1 MHNISSKHKT
11 TIITPE
17 SRSFLN
23 FKEILEYKD
32 LLYFLILKDIK
43 ARYAQSVIG
52 IGWAIIQP
60 LFFMLVFTVIFGKL
74 AKIESE
80 GLPYQVFSFTALVP
94 WTFFSN
100 AMADSA
106 NSLSSNLS
114 LITNIYIPR
123 IMIPLSTI
131 VGKFI
136 DFIISFIILLILL
149 VAYGFYPD
157 EKIITIFIYLLL
169 MFISS
174 FGFGLILGTMAIQYR
189 DIKYALPFGIQ
200 LFMYASPVAYSVN
213 MIPDKYQFLYA
224 LNPMVTVIEG
234 FREVFLDTGNI
245 NLEMI
250 AISFI
255 TSLML
260 LIIGIVYFSKTER
273 IFADVV

>member
-1 MHNISSKHKT
+1 MNTNKYSIK
-11 TIITPE
+11 IINPK
-17 SRSFLN
+17 SRYFPN

-74 AKIESE
+74 AKIDSE
-80 GLPYQVFSFTALVP
+80 GVPYQIFSFTALVP

-100 AMADSA
+100 AMSDSS
-106 NSLSSNLS
+106 NSLSANLA

-123 IMIPLSTI
+123 IMIPLSATI
-131 VGKFI
+131 GKFI
-136 DFIISFIILLILL
+136 DFFISFLILIGLLVFYQYLPDQKILLIFM
-149 VAYGFYPD
+149 Y
-157 EKIITIFIYLLL
+157 IFL
-169 MFISS
+169 MFMSA
-174 FGFGLILGTMAIQYR
+174 FAFGLILGTMAIQYR

-200 LFMYASPVAYSVN
+200 LFMYASPVAYSTN
-213 MIPDKYQFLYA
+213 MLPEKYHVIYA

-234 FREVFLDTGNI
+234 FRNIFLNTGNI
-245 NLEMI
+245 SFEMI
-250 AISFI
+250 VVSFL
-255 TSLML
+255 TSFLLML
-260 LIIGIVYFSKTER
+260 IGVVYFSKTER

>member
-1 MHNISSKHKT
+1 LNNNKQSIK
-11 TIITPE
+11 IINPKSE
-17 SRSFLN
+17 YFPN
-23 FKEILEYKD
+23 FKEIFEYKD

-74 AKIESE
+74 AKIDSE
-80 GLPYQVFSFTALVP
+80 GVPYQIFSFTALVP

-100 AMADSA
+100 AMTDSA
-106 NSLSSNLS
+106 NSLSGNLS

-123 IMIPLSTI
+123 ILIPFSATI
-131 VGKFI
+131 GKFI
-136 DFIISFIILLILL
+136 DFIISFLILIVL
-149 VAYGFYPD
+149 LLFYSYFPD
-157 EKIITIFIYLLL
+157 QKIVLIFMYIFL
-169 MFISS
+169 MFISAFS
-174 FGFGLILGTMAIQYR
+174 FGLILGTMAIQYR

-200 LFMYASPVAYSVN
+200 LFMYASPVAYSTN
-213 MIPDKYQFLYA
+213 MIPQKYHVIYA

-234 FREVFLDTGNI
+234 FRNIFLNTGNI

-250 AISFI
+250 VVSFL
-255 TSLML
+255 TSFL
-260 LIIGIVYFSKTER
+260 LLLIGIVYFSRTER

>member
-1 MHNISSKHKT
+1 MNNNKQSIKIINSKSEYF
-11 TIITPE
+11 P
-17 SRSFLN
+17 N
-23 FKEILEYKD
+23 FKEIFEYKD

-74 AKIESE
+74 AKIDSE
-80 GLPYQVFSFTALVP
+80 GVPYQIFSFTALVP

-100 AMADSA
+100 AMTDSA
-106 NSLSSNLS
+106 NSLSGNMS

-123 IMIPLSTI
+123 ILIPLSATI
-131 VGKFI
+131 GKFI
-136 DFIISFIILLILL
+136 DFIISFLILIAL
-149 VAYGFYPD
+149 LLFYSYFPD
-157 EKIITIFIYLLL
+157 QKIVLIFMYIFL
-169 MFISS
+169 MFISA

-200 LFMYASPVAYSVN
+200 LFMYASPVAYSTN
-213 MIPDKYQFLYA
+213 MIPEKYHIIYA

-234 FREVFLDTGNI
+234 FRNIFLHTGNI
-245 NLEMI
+245 TVEMI
-250 AISFI
+250 VVSFF
-255 TSLML
+255 TSFLCLMVG
-260 LIIGIVYFSKTER
+260 IIYFSKTER

>member
-1 MHNISSKHKT
+1 MNNNKNSIK
-11 TIITPE
+11 IINPK
-17 SRSFLN
+17 SRYFPN

-74 AKIESE
+74 AKIDSE
-80 GLPYQVFSFTALVP
+80 GVPYQIFSFTALVP

-100 AMADSA
+100 AMADSS
-106 NSLSSNLS
+106 NSLSANLS

-123 IMIPLSTI
+123 ILIPLSVT

-136 DFIISFIILLILL
+136 DFFISFFILIVLLI
-149 VAYGFYPD
+149 FYDYLPD
-157 EKIITIFIYLLL
+157 EKILLIFMYVFL
-169 MFISS
+169 MFISA
-174 FGFGLILGTMAIQYR
+174 FAFGLLLGTMAIQYR

-200 LFMYASPVAYSVN
+200 LFMYASPVAYSTN
-213 MIPDKYQFLYA
+213 MLPQKYHIIYS

-234 FREVFLDTGNI
+234 FRNIFLNTGNI

-250 AISFI
+250 IVSFL
-255 TSLML
+255 TSFLL

>member
-1 MHNISSKHKT
+1 LNTNKYSIK
-11 TIITPE
+11 IINPK
-17 SRSFLN
+17 SRYFPN

-74 AKIESE
+74 AKIDSE
-80 GLPYQVFSFTALVP
+80 GVPYQIFSFTALVP

-100 AMADSA
+100 AMSDSS
-106 NSLSSNLS
+106 NSLSANLA

-123 IMIPLSTI
+123 ILIPLSVTI
-131 VGKFI
+131 GKFI
-136 DFIISFIILLILL
+136 DFFISFLILIGLLVFYQYLPDQKILLIFM
-149 VAYGFYPD
+149 Y
-157 EKIITIFIYLLL
+157 IFL
-169 MFISS
+169 MFMSA
-174 FGFGLILGTMAIQYR
+174 FAFGLILGTMAIQYR

-200 LFMYASPVAYSVN
+200 LFMYASPVAYSTN
-213 MIPDKYQFLYA
+213 MLPEKYHIIYA

-234 FREVFLDTGNI
+234 FRNIFLNTGNI
-245 NLEMI
+245 SFEMI
-250 AISFI
+250 VVSFL
-255 TSLML
+255 TSFLLML
-260 LIIGIVYFSKTER
+260 IGVVYFSKTER

>member
-1 MHNISSKHKT
+1 MNNNKQSIK
-11 TIITPE
+11 IINPKSE
-17 SRSFLN
+17 YFPN
-23 FKEILEYKD
+23 FKEIFEYKD

-74 AKIESE
+74 AKIDSE
-80 GLPYQVFSFTALVP
+80 GVPYQIFSFTALVP

-100 AMADSA
+100 AMTDSA
-106 NSLSSNLS
+106 NSLSGNLS

-123 IMIPLSTI
+123 ILIPFSATI
-131 VGKFI
+131 GKFI
-136 DFIISFIILLILL
+136 DFIISFLILIVL
-149 VAYGFYPD
+149 LLFYSYFPD
-157 EKIITIFIYLLL
+157 QKIVLIFMYIFL
-169 MFISS
+169 MFISAFS
-174 FGFGLILGTMAIQYR
+174 FGLILGTMSIQYR

-200 LFMYASPVAYSVN
+200 LFMYASPVAYSTN
-213 MIPDKYQFLYA
+213 MIPQKYHVIYA

-234 FREVFLDTGNI
+234 FRNIFLNTGNI

-250 AISFI
+250 VVSFL
-255 TSLML
+255 TSFL
-260 LIIGIVYFSKTER
+260 LLLIGIVYFSRTER

>member
-1 MHNISSKHKT
+1 MNTNKYSIK
-11 TIITPE
+11 IINPK
-17 SRSFLN
+17 SRYFPN

-74 AKIESE
+74 AKIDSE
-80 GLPYQVFSFTALVP
+80 GVPYQIFSFTALVP

-100 AMADSA
+100 AMSDSS
-106 NSLSSNLS
+106 NSLSANLA

-123 IMIPLSTI
+123 ILIPLSVTI
-131 VGKFI
+131 GKFI
-136 DFIISFIILLILL
+136 DFFISFLILIGLLVFYQYLPDQKILLIFM
-149 VAYGFYPD
+149 Y
-157 EKIITIFIYLLL
+157 IFL
-169 MFISS
+169 MFMSA
-174 FGFGLILGTMAIQYR
+174 FAFGLILGTMAIQYR

-200 LFMYASPVAYSVN
+200 LFMYASPVAYSTN
-213 MIPDKYQFLYA
+213 MLPEKYHIIYA

-234 FREVFLDTGNI
+234 FRNIFLNTGNI
-245 NLEMI
+245 SFEMI
-250 AISFI
+250 VVSFL
-255 TSLML
+255 TSFLLML
-260 LIIGIVYFSKTER
+260 IGVVYFSKTER

>member
-1 MHNISSKHKT
+1 MNNNKNSIK
-11 TIITPE
+11 IINPK
-17 SRSFLN
+17 SRYFPN

-74 AKIESE
+74 AKIDSE
-80 GLPYQVFSFTALVP
+80 GVPYQIFSFTALVP

-100 AMADSA
+100 AMADSS
-106 NSLSSNLS
+106 NSLSANLS

-123 IMIPLSTI
+123 ILIPLSVT

-136 DFIISFIILLILL
+136 DFFISFFILIVLLI
-149 VAYGFYPD
+149 FYDYLPD
-157 EKIITIFIYLLL
+157 EKILLIFMYVFL
-169 MFISS
+169 MFISA
-174 FGFGLILGTMAIQYR
+174 FAFGLLLGTMAIQYR

-200 LFMYASPVAYSVN
+200 LFMYASPVAYSTN
-213 MIPDKYQFLYA
+213 MLPQKYHIIYS

-234 FREVFLDTGNI
+234 FRNIFLNTGNI

-250 AISFI
+250 VVSFL
-255 TSLML
+255 TSFLL